1 MKKINIKILILI
13 FLFSLPVSSEE
24 ININSQSMNI
34 EENGNI
40 VKGNNAEATFP
51 KKNIFVKSK
60 KIIHDKKKKLAI
72 FKEDVEFI
80 DLDNNLQIFG
90 QHVVYKFDEDL
101 IYGVGET
108 LIEFDNRY
116 IIKSND
122 IFYNPEIKKIYSNK
136 KTIINDDKNNIYYLH
151 DRFKIDLKK
160 EIIKSNKA
168 SIIDNKNNKYFFEDL
183 IIDLK
188 INEIIGREL
197 KLDFENSYFGN
208 KENDPIL
215 KGRGAISN
223 EKELKIYKAV
233 FSTCNTNKKK
243 CRGWELSSDEFVHD
257 KIKKI
262 FEYKNS
268 WLSLFDKKIFYF
280 PYFNHP
286 DPSVKRK
293 SGFLTP
299 SYSTSQNLGF
309 SINTPYYKV
318 LSSDRDI
325 TFNPRFYAERS
336 YLLQNEYRQALEKS
350 DIVSD
355 FSVLLGDEGTKSHLF
370 FNQIGKFQ
378 ENLDF
383 EINLQK
389 VRNDNYLKTYNLK
402 NSSSII
408 NDESLLKTNL
418 STKWE
423 IDEKTSLENS
433 FIVYEDLS
441 KNNNDRYQYIFPN
454 FNLKNEK
461 FLKNIMDHLI
471 LDLMGL
477 IKIITLML
485 KKLL

>member
-1 MKKINIKILILI
+1 M
-13 FLFSLPVSSEE
+13 
-24 ININSQSMNI
+24 
-34 EENGNI
+34 
-40 VKGNNAEATFP
+40 
-51 KKNIFVKSK
+51 
-60 KIIHDKKKKLAI
+60 
-72 FKEDVEFI
+72 
-80 DLDNNLQIFG
+80 
-90 QHVVYKFDEDL
+90 
-101 IYGVGET
+101 
-108 LIEFDNRY
+108 
-116 IIKSND
+116 
-122 IFYNPEIKKIYSNK
+122 
-136 KTIINDDKNNIYYLH
+136 
-151 DRFKIDLKK
+151 
-160 EIIKSNKA
+160 
-168 SIIDNKNNKYFFEDL
+168 
-183 IIDLK
+183 
-188 INEIIGREL
+188 
-197 KLDFENSYFGN
+197 
-208 KENDPIL
+208 
-215 KGRGAISN
+215 
-223 EKELKIYKAV
+223 
-233 FSTCNTNKKK
+233 
-243 CRGWELSSDEFVHD
+243 HD

-402 NSSSII
+402 NSSSIT

-423 IDEKTSLENS
+423 IDEKLLWRT
-433 FIVYEDLS
+433 
-441 KNNNDRYQYIFPN
+441 
-454 FNLKNEK
+454 
-461 FLKNIMDHLI
+461 HL
-471 LDLMGL
+471 
-477 IKIITLML
+477 
-485 KKLL
+485 